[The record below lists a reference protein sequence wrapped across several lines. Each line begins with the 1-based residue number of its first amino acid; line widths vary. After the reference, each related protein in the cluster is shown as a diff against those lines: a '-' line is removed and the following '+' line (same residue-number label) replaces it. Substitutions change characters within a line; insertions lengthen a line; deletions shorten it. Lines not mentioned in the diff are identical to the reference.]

1 MGGTLSATSAAAAER
16 CSVCL
21 PTVEVEAQ
29 QAERDFL
36 RRMAA
41 DGAEVMKSQRVGK
54 CGDNNGGAGKGRLLV
69 LWRRPVLGATLTFV
83 DVIPSAAGE
92 DRFGELPLSH
102 AQITRA
108 SVTVTV
114 AANAAMHPDSVL
126 AGEAFGFTCG
136 SEMQATE
143 WEAALSEAMAAAD
156 AEYFGV
162 SARFLREEYGQW
174 QRMMSKADQID
185 VGGWYRMAWRGGPG
199 LSVRLEAAL
208 TSEEVGDLRLGEEVF
223 VLQKQQLD
231 APGGGTI
238 TRVRFDRGWVTAE
251 HSDGTRLLEPRGAL
265 LSQYRDWLESRL
277 LHGGALQDSRRHT
290 LRKVPFTH
298 HLVVVNAVV
307 DSEEHG
313 SVARSTGSLGE
324 SRVGRA
330 TVYASHPHCSCMLA
344 ADFFETLL
352 GSLREDDFVWIDLYS
367 HNLFSGREGADLC
380 AKETPQC
387 MGSCSRV
394 LAMMTPWSLSE
405 RPTSAMKSR
414 SLWELACALYAEH
427 DRGVSLELL
436 CPEAQLEFLRAALLD
451 DAARASSWM
460 PIDADFVIDP
470 LHAETSQS
478 DTTDS
483 CTSASVIH
491 SLLSEMAGGFDG
503 VKIEVRARMFKAW
516 DSLLRRLVAEAEA
529 SLSPAANG
537 GSQVSCPR
545 TLVREDW
552 KPQTEAREVHWRIE
566 FQWVFAG
573 RDAYYQPGASVT
585 VDERASD
592 WTTTTVGKAKAWLQM
607 REGAGDRIGA
617 AAVEDFLRFQRSHA
631 DKLEYA
637 RLCGSIGEIF
647 RDKLQQPVE
656 ALSLQR
662 KALAVHVTCYGKMHP
677 VVGQVRTALA
687 QRP

>member
-1 MGGTLSATSAAAAER
+1 MGGTLSSAVVAER

-29 QAERDFL
+29 RAEREFL

-41 DGAEVMKSQRVGK
+41 DGVEVMKSQRVGK
-54 CGDNNGGAGKGRLLV
+54 CRHNNGGAGKSRLLV
-69 LWRRPVLGATLTFV
+69 LWKRPVLGATLTFV
-83 DVIPSAAGE
+83 DVIPCASDE
-92 DRFGELPLSH
+92 ELRFGELPLSH
-102 AQITRA
+102 AEITRA

-114 AANAAMHPDSVL
+114 AVNAAMHPDSVL
-126 AGEAFGFTCG
+126 AGEAFGFACD

-143 WEAALSEAMAAAD
+143 WEAAISDAMAASD

-162 SARFLREEYGQW
+162 SVRFLREEYEQW
-174 QRMMSKADQID
+174 QRMMTDTEDIE

-199 LSVRLEAAL
+199 LSVRLEAAP

-231 APGGGTI
+231 APCGGSI
-238 TRVRFDRGWVTAE
+238 TRVRFDRGWVTAA
-251 HSDGTRLLEPRGAL
+251 HSDGTRLLEARGAL

-277 LHGGALQDSRRHT
+277 LHADSRRHT
-290 LRKVPFTH
+290 GRKVPFTH
-298 HLVVVNAVV
+298 HLVMNPALN
-307 DSEEHG
+307 SEEHG
-313 SVARSTGSLGE
+313 SLARSTGLMVE

-367 HNLFSGREGADLC
+367 HNLFSGREGADLR
-380 AKETPQC
+380 AKETLQC

-394 LAMMTPWSLSE
+394 VALMTPWSLAE
-405 RPTSAMKSR
+405 RPTAAMKSW
-414 SLWELACALYAEH
+414 SLWELACAVCAEH
-427 DRGVSLELL
+427 ERGVSLELL
-436 CPEAQLEFLRAALLD
+436 CSEAQLQFLRAAILD

-460 PIDADFVIDP
+460 RIDVDVVIDP
-470 LHAETSQS
+470 VDEETSQS
-478 DTTDS
+478 DPTDN
-483 CTSASVIH
+483 CTSASVIR
-491 SLLSEMAGGFDG
+491 SLLSKMAGGLD
-503 VKIEVRARMFKAW
+503 EVEKELRTRMLKVW
-516 DSLLRRLVAEAEA
+516 VGLLRRLVAEAEA
-529 SLSPAANG
+529 CVSPAANA

-545 TLVREDW
+545 RLVQEDW
-552 KPQTEAREVHWRIE
+552 KAQTEAREVQWRIE

-592 WTTTTVGKAKAWLQM
+592 WTVTTVGKAKAWLQM
-607 REGAGDRIGA
+607 RESAGDRIGA
-617 AAVEDFLRFQRSHA
+617 AEVEYFLQFQRSHA
-631 DKLEYA
+631 DELEYA

-647 RDKLQQPVE
+647 RDKLEQPVE

-662 KALAVHVTCYGKMHP
+662 KALAVHVRCYGKTHP

-687 QRP
+687 QHP